1 MLKEFNLMDTRSNV
15 LVHQDHYLACDQ
27 VDLRTRARRMTFF
40 KRIMSKNI
48 VAETY
53 AEEMRVLYV
62 ALTRAKEKLYMTGC
76 VKDADKFKAACD
88 MYIIGDR
95 MNYASIMK
103 ANGYAAWIYT
113 ALRYVG
119 ECDHVKSI
127 EVEADSFMSPETD
140 QDEAENMT
148 VEASEVKLDKELYD
162 HVKNGLEFRY
172 GYRHSGLKSK
182 MSITEIKRLQAHGE
196 DAITP
201 DILTSREY
209 SARSEVPI
217 PAFMSEE
224 RIVHG
229 NEIGNIYHKIM
240 ELADF
245 SGKTV
250 ADAEKDVDRVFELG
264 LFDELYRERIRPK
277 KIYKMIHSE
286 IGQRMAAA
294 GKSDRLYR
302 ERQFYMMMEPGEI
315 MSSLKDCG
323 DETIVVQ
330 GIIDAYFEED
340 GGIVLLDY
348 KTDSVKDAS
357 ELVKRYHVQLDK
369 YADVLEQLT
378 GMKVKEKVIYSFCLD
393 TTVNL

>member
-1 MLKEFNLMDTRSNV
+1 
-15 LVHQDHYLACDQ
+15 
-27 VDLRTRARRMTFF
+27 
-40 KRIMSKNI
+40 
-48 VAETY
+48 
-53 AEEMRVLYV
+53 
-62 ALTRAKEKLYMTGC
+62 MTGC
-76 VKDADKFKAACD
+76 VKNGDKFREACD
-88 MYIIGDR
+88 MYIIGDS
-95 MNYASIMK
+95 MNYVSIMK

-119 ECDHVKSI
+119 ECDYVKSI

-148 VEASEVKLDKELYD
+148 VEASEAKLDKELYD

-245 SGKTV
+245 SGKT
-250 ADAEKDVDRVFELG
+250 LN
-264 LFDELYRERIRPK
+264 IRSPFPVSNPLPCAFVSGRSPAFFSLDCSSSNPPCHIGK
-277 KIYKMIHSE
+277 ISKIY
-286 IGQRMAAA
+286 
-294 GKSDRLYR
+294 
-302 ERQFYMMMEPGEI
+302 
-315 MSSLKDCG
+315 
-323 DETIVVQ
+323 
-330 GIIDAYFEED
+330 
-340 GGIVLLDY
+340 
-348 KTDSVKDAS
+348 
-357 ELVKRYHVQLDK
+357 
-369 YADVLEQLT
+369 
-378 GMKVKEKVIYSFCLD
+378 
-393 TTVNL
+393 